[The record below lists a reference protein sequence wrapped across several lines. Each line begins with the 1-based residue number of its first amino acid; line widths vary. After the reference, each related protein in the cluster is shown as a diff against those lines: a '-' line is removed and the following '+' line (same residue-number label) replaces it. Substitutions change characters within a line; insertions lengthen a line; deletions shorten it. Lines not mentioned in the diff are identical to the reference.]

1 MLFYY
6 YAALFGVGV
15 VSVFANQK
23 YARSTRNYYEIFVF
37 ALITGIMGCSVF
49 AVSSGFKLSF
59 TAMTAVYSAFYAVA
73 ALISYFTT
81 IPLYRYMGIA
91 EAGVCKSSIS
101 LVVTAISGYVLF
113 SEKVTLLSLI
123 RIALMLGATF
133 AVYYNTKTDKS
144 LPSGN
149 KTRLIG
155 IVLCIIAAF
164 GGVIATVTSKA
175 FANDTRVTDTNS
187 FFFLTNVIIVVFSA
201 LVVLIL
207 NISSRKREKSDRI
220 KPWQYGMIFV
230 TTIMSNISSVI
241 SVLILE
247 SGDVS
252 LYAPLSGALNLVSA
266 QTVSVFYREKI
277 KPLPLILAIFAV
289 ILGIFE

>member
-1 MLFYY
+1 
-6 YAALFGVGV
+6 
-15 VSVFANQK
+15 
-23 YARSTRNYYEIFVF
+23 
-37 ALITGIMGCSVF
+37 
-49 AVSSGFKLSF
+49 
-59 TAMTAVYSAFYAVA
+59 
-73 ALISYFTT
+73 
-81 IPLYRYMGIA
+81 MGIA
-91 EAGVCKSSIS
+91 ESGVCKSSIS

-113 SEKVTLLSLI
+113 SENVTLLSLI